1 MLIEK
6 STYVKLTVRSF
17 AEIDKDF
24 NRINSLKTLSMNRS
38 LAEINKGY
46 KRMNL
51 LIAKDR

>member
-24 NRINSLKTLSMNRS
+24 HRINSFNPLSVHESLAKGNRS
-38 LAEINKGY
+38 Y
-46 KRMNL
+46 K
-51 LIAKDR
+51 